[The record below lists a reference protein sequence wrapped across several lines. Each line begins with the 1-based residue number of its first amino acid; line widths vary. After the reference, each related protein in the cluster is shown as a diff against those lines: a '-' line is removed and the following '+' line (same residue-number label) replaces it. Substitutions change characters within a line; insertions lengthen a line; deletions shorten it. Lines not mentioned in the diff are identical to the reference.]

1 MEISFSKFDQ
11 VTVVHLSGKID
22 FESIKSF
29 RLICARNW
37 NKSRVLFDFE
47 KLNFVGSSGITYLVE
62 AVENLHKL
70 GEAILGFCYLKSEF
84 RRIFEAGPLKDIPI
98 FDNLGNAVKGL
109 MQRNSTVIE
118 LPPIEN
124 LDPLP
129 LKSVDVN

>member
-1 MEISFSKFDQ
+1 MEISFSKFEQ

-22 FESIKSF
+22 FESIKYF

-62 AVENLHKL
+62 AIENLHKL

-84 RRIFEAGPLKDIPI
+84 RRVFEVGPLKDIPT
-98 FDNLGNAVKGL
+98 FDNLGNAVKAIML
-109 MQRNSTVIE
+109 LNSTTEVTQAIE
-118 LPPIEN
+118 IPDIQNP
-124 LDPLP
+124 
-129 LKSVDVN
+129 KSVEVN